1 MFRTLDWGQIKREIE
16 FVSSDELKEM
26 WRIRTEKN
34 KPGQISTFNDKQLK
48 SLRKV
53 LKRLDDGKQLD
64 DFILLYN
71 ITDEKKVK

>member
-1 MFRTLDWGQIKREIE
+1 
-16 FVSSDELKEM
+16 M

-71 ITDEKKVK
+71 ITDEKNAEKMVAKPLDKPARIV